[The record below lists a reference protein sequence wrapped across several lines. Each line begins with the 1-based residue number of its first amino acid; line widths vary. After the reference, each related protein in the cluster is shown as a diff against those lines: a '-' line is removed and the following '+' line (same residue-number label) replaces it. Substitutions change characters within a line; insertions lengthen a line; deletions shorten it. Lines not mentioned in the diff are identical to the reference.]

1 MRLSQTLSELVRL
14 CHFVSDPVCQF
25 VSDPVRLCQFV
36 SEPVRLCQF
45 VSEPVRLCQFG
56 LNLLDCISL
65 GRTVMETEDQS

>member
-25 VSDPVRLCQFV
+25 VSDPVT
-36 SEPVRLCQF
+36 LCQF